1 MLQSLRVLFFNLI
14 AARALF
20 LVVWNGFDFQVI
32 VICTRDA
39 HFFTCC
45 ITASLAALAQS
56 AMTKHMP
63 KSYSVASF
71 IFVRAAAEVVGAS

>member
-1 MLQSLRVLFFNLI
+1 M
-14 AARALF
+14 
-20 LVVWNGFDFQVI
+20 VVWNGLSCQTI
-32 VICTRDA
+32 VICAQDA

-56 AMTKHMP
+56 AMTKHMS